1 MAGQRDCP
9 VRIDCRPER
18 QKLGDRL
25 GRHGVIENFQHDPS
39 GGEVNGPSD
48 DGGRQQHNQQQL
60 DENVMEIP
68 SFQLLQWVKI
78 VVERLDDSFAE
89 GVERVLAG
97 RAFQFDPGPL
107 DETFQTENVTAS
119 GPRFLDVRAEA
130 NGALA
135 VVVIESSWTV
145 DHHQSDDIFSIVL
158 HIFGWEEKSQD
169 VRHSAHE
176 YNTECGP
183 VDPNCRL
190 PRQRNHSAK
199 EDS

>member
-1 MAGQRDCP
+1 MKILITSLYCNITLYASKHTNQPKNIFKANGQSPGLP

-25 GRHGVIENFQHDPS
+25 RRYGVIQNFQHDPS
-39 GGEVNGPSD
+39 RGEVNGPSD
-48 DGGRQQHNQQQL
+48 YGGRQQHNQQQL
-60 DENVMEIP
+60 DENVIEIP
-68 SFQLLQWVKI
+68 SFELLQGVI
-78 VVERLDDSFAE
+78 VVVKRLESFAK

-135 VVVIESSWTV
+135 VVVIESS
-145 DHHQSDDIFSIVL
+145 
-158 HIFGWEEKSQD
+158 
-169 VRHSAHE
+169 
-176 YNTECGP
+176 
-183 VDPNCRL
+183 
-190 PRQRNHSAK
+190 
-199 EDS
+199 